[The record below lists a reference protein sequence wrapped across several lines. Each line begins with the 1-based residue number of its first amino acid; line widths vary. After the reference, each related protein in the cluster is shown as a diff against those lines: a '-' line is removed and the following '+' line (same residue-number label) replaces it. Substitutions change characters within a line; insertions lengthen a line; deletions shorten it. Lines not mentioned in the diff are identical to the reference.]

1 MNDYYVTFRSLTSA
15 QRASFEA
22 SRHGV
27 RATLIRT
34 PKSLCSTG
42 CGYALRVDQIF
53 IQNTVKILRDA
64 NIRFEKI
71 LLSDRTGFG
80 QEVRF

>member
-22 SRHGV
+22 SKHGI
-27 RATLIRT
+27 RAELIRT
-34 PKSLCSTG
+34 PKSLSSTG

-53 IQNTVKILRDA
+53 IQNRSPLKQNMRYRLLLLQISLKE
-64 NIRFEKI
+64 NII
-71 LLSDRTGFG
+71 
-80 QEVRF
+80 

>member
-34 PKSLCSTG
+34 PKSLSSTG
-42 CGYALRVDQIF
+42 CGYALRVDQIY
-53 IQNTVKILRDA
+53 IEKTIKILRDA
-64 NIRFEKI
+64 NIRFERI
-71 LLSDRTGFG
+71 LLSDQTGYG